1 VDRRKDAILGFL
13 KASGHASLAEVAAH
27 LEVSKQGALR
37 HLEALL
43 GEGLVEKGN
52 ETHPGPGRPEHIY
65 RLTAAA
71 AEHFPHAHRELV
83 GELVKFLSAAQLERF
98 FAERAA
104 RTEAAMAAQL
114 AGLSLEEK
122 VRRIGELASA
132 SGHMTEVVDNGD
144 GSFAIRHRNCPIA
157 DVAAE
162 TGHPCHREQSMYERL
177 LGTSVERTTWLASAD
192 ANCTYVVKTKQEL
205 EKREI
210 HG

>member
-1 VDRRKDAILGFL
+1 MDKRKDAILGFL
-13 KASGHASLAEVAAH
+13 KASGQASLADVASH

-43 GEGLVEKGN
+43 AEGLVEKGN
-52 ETHPGPGRPEHIY
+52 ESHVGPGRPEHVF

-71 AEHFPHAHRELV
+71 ADHFPHAHRELA
-83 GELVKFLSAAQLERF
+83 GELVKFMGSAQLERF
-98 FAERAA
+98 FAERSA
-104 RTEAAMAAQL
+104 RTEASMAVEL
-114 AGLSLEEK
+114 AGLTLEQK

-132 SGHMTEVVDNGD
+132 TGHMTEVVDNGD
-144 GSFAIRHRNCPIA
+144 GSFAIKHCNCPIA

-177 LGTSVERTTWLASAD
+177 LGTTVERTTWLANDD
-192 ANCTYVVKTKQEL
+192 AACTYVIGTKKEM
-205 EKREI
+205 EREI

>member
-13 KASGHASLAEVAAH
+13 KASGQASLAEVAAH

-43 GEGLVEKGN
+43 GEGLVEKAN
-52 ETHPGPGRPEHIY
+52 ESPHSGPGRPGHVY
-65 RLTAAA
+65 RLTASA
-71 AEHFPHAHRELV
+71 AEHFPHAHRELA
-83 GELVKFLSAAQLERF
+83 GELVKFMGAAQLERF

-104 RTEAAMAAQL
+104 RTEAAMAVEL
-114 AGLSLEEK
+114 AGLTLEQK
-122 VRRIGELASA
+122 VKRIGELAAA

-144 GSFAIRHRNCPIA
+144 GSLAIRHRNCPIA

-177 LGTSVERTTWLASAD
+177 LGTEVERTTWLANAD
-192 ANCTYVVKTKQEL
+192 ASCTYVIKTDKKL
-205 EKREI
+205 ERKI

>member
-1 VDRRKDAILGFL
+1 VDKRKDAILGFL
-13 KASGHASLAEVAAH
+13 KASGQASLADVASH

-43 GEGLVEKGN
+43 AEGLVEKGN
-52 ETHPGPGRPEHIY
+52 ETHVGPGRPEHVF

-71 AEHFPHAHRELV
+71 AEHFPHAHRELA
-83 GELVKFLSAAQLERF
+83 GELVKFMGAAQLERF
-98 FAERAA
+98 FVERAA
-104 RTEAAMAAQL
+104 RTEATMAAEL
-114 AGLSLEEK
+114 VGLTLEQK
-122 VRRIGELASA
+122 VKRIGELASA

-144 GSFAIRHRNCPIA
+144 GSYAIRHCNCPIG

-177 LGTSVERTTWLASAD
+177 LGTPVERTTWLANND
-192 ANCTYVVKTKQEL
+192 AACTYVIDTKKGME
-205 EKREI
+205 REI

>member
-1 VDRRKDAILGFL
+1 VDKRKDAILGFL
-13 KASGHASLAEVAAH
+13 KASGQASLADVASH

-43 GEGLVEKGN
+43 AEGLVEKGN
-52 ETHPGPGRPEHIY
+52 ETHVGPGRPEHVF

-71 AEHFPHAHRELV
+71 AEHFPHAHRELA
-83 GELVKFLSAAQLERF
+83 GELVKFMGAAQLERF
-98 FAERAA
+98 FVERAA
-104 RTEAAMAAQL
+104 RTEATMAAQL
-114 AGLSLEEK
+114 VGLTLEQK
-122 VRRIGELASA
+122 VKRIGELASA

-144 GSFAIRHRNCPIA
+144 GSYAIRHCNCPIG

-177 LGTSVERTTWLASAD
+177 LGTTVERTTWLANND
-192 ANCTYVVKTKQEL
+192 AACTYVIDTKKGME
-205 EKREI
+205 REI